1 LQEEKMLTEKMEE
14 ALNAQVNAE
23 LYSSYLYLAMGAWL
37 DTQKLPGFV
46 HWMKTQALEEM
57 YHGIKL
63 FDYIRSAGGRARL
76 EAIARPEGEWKSALD
91 VAEGIL
97 AHERKVTGL
106 IKNLVKV
113 AQAEKDPA
121 TEQLLAWYI
130 KEQVEEE
137 ESAEEVLTKVKKAGA
152 NLAAVDAE
160 LGDRTFKIP
169 KDSTI
174 KFRNVTFK

>member
-1 LQEEKMLTEKMEE
+1 MLTIKMEK

-37 DTQKLPGFV
+37 DTRKLPGFV

-63 FDYIRSAGGRARL
+63 FDYIRAAGGRARL
-76 EAIARPEGEWKSALD
+76 DAIPQPEGEWKSPLE
-91 VAEGIL
+91 VAEGVL
-97 AHERKVTGL
+97 AHEQKVTGL
-106 IKNLVKV
+106 IKDLVKV
-113 AQAEKDPA
+113 AQAEQDSA
-121 TEQLLAWYI
+121 TEQFLAWYI

-137 ESAEEVLTKVKKAGA
+137 ESAEEVLNKVKKAGT
-152 NLAAVDAE
+152 NLTSVDAE
-160 LGDRTFKIP
+160 LGARTFKIP
-169 KDSTI
+169 KDTTL

>member
-1 LQEEKMLTEKMEE
+1 MLTEKMEK

-57 YHGIKL
+57 YHGLKL
-63 FDYIRSAGGRARL
+63 FDYVRSAGGRARL
-76 EAIARPEGEWKSALD
+76 DAIAQPAGEWKSALA

-97 AHERKVTGL
+97 AHEQKVTGL
-106 IKNLVKV
+106 IKALVKV
-113 AQAEKDPA
+113 AQEEKDPA
-121 TEQLLAWYI
+121 TEQFLAWYI

-137 ESAEEVLTKVKKAGA
+137 ESAEGVLNKVKKAGKD
-152 NLAAVDAE
+152 LAAIDAE
-160 LGDRTFKIP
+160 LGERTFKIP

-174 KFRNVTFK
+174 KFRNVTLK